1 MLPEPQHNQSGQ
13 CYCGCFLAD
22 ILLCLSLLPPAGSLL
37 GEQSLLM
44 LPEPQHKYLRN
55 LIMPAFTN
63 EAIERLVPRMEAVL
77 ARYLDTWASAGA
89 PVKAHNELRHMTF
102 EFIVAVGAAA
112 HAWLP
117 SASVVFSCLCGYLT
131 PMLLYDA
138 VSCCLAALAYPPA
151 SRVSYRMALDLNGQL
166 FYPSAGCDGP
176 RLSRGH
182 HQPPERP
189 VHHLGRRPAGIQ
201 RLPAL
206 VLKGCLCLI
215 FAGFPVFQVQ
225 VLIEVVKRQISA
237 L

>member
-1 MLPEPQHNQSGQ
+1 LTFLSSLLLPHAGSLLGEQSLLMLPEPQHNQSGQ

-117 SASVVFSCLCGYLT
+117 SASVVSAAFVVTSH
-131 PMLLYDA
+131 P
-138 VSCCLAALAYPPA
+138 CCFTTQCHVVWLHLHI
-151 SRVSYRMALDLNGQL
+151 L
-166 FYPSAGCDGP
+166 
-176 RLSRGH
+176 
-182 HQPPERP
+182 RP
-189 VHHLGRRPAGIQ
+189 VGSVTGWPWI
-201 RLPAL
+201 
-206 VLKGCLCLI
+206 
-215 FAGFPVFQVQ
+215 
-225 VLIEVVKRQISA
+225 
-237 L
+237 